1 MFNIYK
7 ETDLFVKDL
16 KKAKYEK
23 YSDAIKEAKQSGS
36 VATEIL
42 GLVLEELKRH
52 NQEITN
58 EDTSLVEK
66 ARKIEAEIR
75 KVLKLD

>member
-1 MFNIYK
+1 MFDIYK
-7 ETDLFVKDL
+7 ETDLLVEDL
-16 KKAKYEK
+16 KKANYEK
-23 YSDAIKEAKQSGS
+23 YSESIREAKLSGS

-52 NQEITN
+52 NQEIN
-58 EDTSLVEK
+58 KEDTSLAER
-66 ARKIEAEIR
+66 ARKIEAEIK